1 VFECVSTARL
11 RRATPCHQHL
21 LELQQRLWH
30 FHMMSFKRH
39 TSLCLLILAATA
51 GAPGAYLKTVKYQF
65 YAGSNALWGAA
76 QYDAEF
82 AAMAAVRVKRVTI
95 RNPLDDHWPNYSSSV
110 APRGGGG
117 GGGGFGVARCGQ
129 NFTAFFKLGATLR
142 AACGG
147 CCRQYAAGPAAAQ
160 PLTLLLNAAAKHNI
174 SVVLGLAWSG
184 SAPRDAPGLVT
195 LAALQA
201 AVAARLYALYGDVR
215 SVAEP
220 VRRTVVGAYTEVRP
234 PGETEGGQG
243 GLLLLCNSAA
253 AAADLCSAS
262 PTGGD
267 EQLPR
272 RRLQRGLHQKLPRAS
287 LRCRRGGGS
296 SSGRR
301 GKRSPLHLCRPVLRA
316 AQVHIYMDPC
326 R

>member
-1 VFECVSTARL
+1 MPHKLCSSIGLLQLFSL
-11 RRATPCHQHL
+11 GLLAT
-21 LELQQRLWH
+21 
-30 FHMMSFKRH
+30 
-39 TSLCLLILAATA
+39 ATA
-51 GAPGAYLKTVKYQF
+51 GDAYLKTVKYQF

-82 AAMAAVRVKRVTI
+82 AAMAAVRVERVTI

-110 APRGGGG
+110 AAVAPRSRG
-117 GGGGFGVARCGQ
+117 CEQ
-129 NFTAFFKLGATLR
+129 NFTAFFKLGTSLR

-147 CCRQYAAGPAAAQ
+147 CCRQYAAGPAAVQ
-160 PLTLLLNAAAKHNI
+160 PLTLLLNAAARHNI

-184 SAPRDAPGLVT
+184 SAPRDAPGLAT

-272 RRLQRGLHQKLPRAS
+272 RRLQRGLHQKIPRAS

-316 AQVHIYMDPC
+316 VQVHIYKDPC
-326 R
+326 S